1 MEERGFQCPGLCCSE
16 MDCFSVPGLKFA
28 LVAAV
33 LVHLVPGWHLV
44 SDLLNCRR
52 LKPT

>member
-1 MEERGFQCPGLCCSE
+1 MEERGFWWPGLHCSE
-16 MDCFSVPGLKFA
+16 MDCFAISGLKFA

-33 LVHLVPGWHLV
+33 LVPFVPGWHLV
-44 SDLLNCRR
+44 SEFLNCRK